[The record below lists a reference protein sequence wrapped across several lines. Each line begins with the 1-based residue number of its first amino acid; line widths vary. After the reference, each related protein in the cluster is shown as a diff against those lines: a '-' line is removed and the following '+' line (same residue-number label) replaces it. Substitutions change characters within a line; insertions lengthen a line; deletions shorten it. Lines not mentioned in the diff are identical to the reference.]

1 MTIKI
6 YHGLS
11 LTSQV
16 FKTPDYKHWETWEK
30 LRTTW
35 DNLGHLVAVLDMYGE
50 RRLTANKLV
59 T

>member
-1 MTIKI
+1 MAIKI

-11 LTSQV
+11 LTV

-35 DNLGHLVAVLDMYGE
+35 DNLGHLVAVLDMYGGRE
-50 RRLTANKLV
+50 YAQGG
-59 T
+59 